1 MKIGKKLTL
10 MIVAIVLFGISVL
23 ISVVLL
29 SAQQEIT
36 ARVYSEINNL
46 AKQEASQT
54 QAWFDEFMDSTRTIS
69 NIMEKAYESMELSI
83 RREVFDTMLEGTLV
97 GNPSMTGVGSCWEP
111 NALDGLDAQYENT
124 PGTDASGRF
133 LSYWTTTVNGPVVSP
148 LDDCDIP
155 GAGDYYLIAK
165 RTGNETLIDPYLYD
179 VAGTLKLITTVTV
192 PIKISGR
199 VQGAVLIDIAIDDIQ
214 KMVQAIRPYE
224 GSVAAV
230 YSNGGLVAAHFDPSL
245 VGKEMRNTEANM
257 VGDNLD
263 ALIQAVKDGKTYSFT
278 TSASSQG
285 TEMFFIAVPIQVGSV
300 TTPWSLLIGIPTSV
314 INEPVLRMLRLAIPI
329 VVGMLVFIFIAIF
342 FMARSISRPLG
353 LMSAVFADIGEGN
366 LTRRLEITS
375 KDEIGDIS
383 HFFNQTI
390 EKVRHL
396 IFTIKAQSTKLFDIG
411 SELSTNM
418 TETAAAINEITTNI
432 QNIKVLVVNQSS
444 SVTETNATM
453 EQISI
458 NIDKLNSEVK
468 KQADSVAQSA
478 SAIEEML
485 ANIQSVTNTLVKNT
499 DNVRELTVAADVG
512 RTSLQEVS
520 ADIQEIAR
528 ESEGLLEINAVMENI
543 ASQTNLLSMNAAI
556 EAAHAGEAGKGF
568 AVVADEI
575 RKLAENS
582 GEQSKTISSVLK
594 KIKGSIDKIIASTD
608 NVLNKF
614 EAINSGVKTVA
625 EQEENIRSAMEEQRV
640 GSKQILDAIGQVNEL
655 TGQVKAGS
663 TEMLEG
669 STEVIHESRNLE
681 KVTQELAGGMNEM
694 ASGAKQINVAVSR
707 VNELSSE
714 NRENINILVQEI
726 SRFKVD

>member
-10 MIVAIVLFGISVL
+10 MIIAIVLFGIGILTSVIL
-23 ISVVLL
+23 F

-46 AKQEASQT
+46 AKQEANQT
-54 QAWFDEFMDSTRTIS
+54 QIWFEVFMDSTRTIS
-69 NIMEKAYESMELSI
+69 NIMEKAYESLEPSL
-83 RREVFDTMLEGTLV
+83 RREVFDMILEGVLE
-97 GNPSMTGVGSCWEP
+97 GDPSITGVGSCWEP
-111 NALDGLDAQYENT
+111 NALDGMDAQYVNT
-124 PGTDASGRF
+124 PGSDASGRF
-133 LSYWTTTVNGPVVSP
+133 LSYWTMGINGAVVSP

-155 GAGDYYLIAK
+155 GVGDYYLIAK

-192 PIKISGR
+192 PIKASGR
-199 VQGAVLIDIAIDDIQ
+199 VLGAVLIDIAIDNIQ
-214 KMVQAIRPYE
+214 KMVQAIHPYS

-230 YSNGGLVAAHFDPSL
+230 YSNGGLVAAHFDPTL
-245 VGKEMRNTEANM
+245 VGKQMKDTEVGM

-263 ALIQAVKDGKTYSFT
+263 ALMQAVKDGKTYSFT
-278 TSASSQG
+278 KPASSQG
-285 TEMFFIAVPIQVGSV
+285 EEMFFMTVPIQVGSI

-329 VVGMLVFIFIAIF
+329 VVGMLALICIAIF

-353 LMSAVFADIGEGN
+353 LMTTIFADIGEGN

-375 KDEIGDIS
+375 NDEIGDIS
-383 HFFNQTI
+383 RFFNQTI
-390 EKVRHL
+390 EKMRHL
-396 IFTIKAQSTKLFDIG
+396 IFTIKEQSVKLLDIG
-411 SELSTNM
+411 GELSTNM
-418 TETAAAINEITTNI
+418 TETAAAINEITSNI
-432 QNIKVLVVNQSS
+432 QSIKILVVGQSS
-444 SVTETNATM
+444 SVTETNANM
-453 EQISI
+453 EQISV
-458 NIDKLNSEVK
+458 NIDKLNSHVK
-468 KQADSVAQSA
+468 KQAASVAQSA

-485 ANIQSVTNTLVKNT
+485 ANIQSVTNTLVKNS
-499 DNVRELTVAADVG
+499 DNVKELTVAAEVG
-512 RTSLQEVS
+512 HTSLQEVS
-520 ADIQEIAR
+520 ADIQEIAH

-582 GEQSKTISSVLK
+582 SEQSQTISTVLK
-594 KIKGSIDKIIASTD
+594 KIKDSIDKIIASTD
-608 NVLNKF
+608 NVLLKF

-663 TEMLEG
+663 SEMLEG
-669 STEVIHESRNLE
+669 STEVIHESKNLE
-681 KVTQELAGGMNEM
+681 KVTQEIAGGMNEM

-707 VNELSSE
+707 VNELSSA
-714 NRENINILVQEI
+714 NSENINILVQEI
-726 SRFKVD
+726 SRFKVE